1 MTLPPA
7 VQAVWNELQA
17 VRGEVLNEV
26 SGTSQVEADW
36 RPGTRDWS
44 VGELIHHLTIAEIHT
59 GKLTTKL
66 IKEGQASGILRPF
79 PEDLRAFTPLPPPP
93 PGPAEAPLVVRPE
106 RGHPI
111 GKLIEEM
118 RAVRERSRQSIEKLA
133 TVDPRPLTWKHFA
146 FGVLD
151 LGQWW
156 ILQARH
162 DRIHLEQMRAVKAA
176 PGFPRV

>member
-26 SGTSQVEADW
+26 SGTSQLEADW
-36 RPGTRDWS
+36 RPGARDWS
-44 VGELIHHLTIAEIHT
+44 VGELIHHLTLAEIHT

-66 IKEGQASGILRPF
+66 IKEGQRSGILRPF

-106 RGHPI
+106 HGHPI
-111 GKLIEEM
+111 DKLIEEM
-118 RAVRERSRQSIEKLA
+118 KAVN
-133 TVDPRPLTWKHFA
+133 PRPLTWKHFA
-146 FGVLD
+146 FGALD
-151 LGQWW
+151 LAQWW